1 MIKQRHIH
9 VTSQHMLL
17 CCLHCQLS
25 CQSPLVQWFSAAFAH
40 QPETSPQTGI
50 LNKEE
55 CLGIARYYERTLPCF
70 WLSSV
75 VPTYKTS
82 VDKFSATLHEGE
94 ALRSL
99 LLRSSLAPLR
109 SGLWAFQGSRRPDD
123 VPCFWSAGNLEFLDN
138 RKRNTRQHSE

>member
-1 MIKQRHIH
+1 VSLRRLLSLGIRECSYDKQRHIH

-17 CCLHCQLS
+17 TKRLAVCTVSCLVNL
-25 CQSPLVQWFSAAFAH
+25 QWFSAAFSH
-40 QPETSPQTGI
+40 QPETSPHTEI

-55 CLGIARYYERTLPCF
+55 CLGLAGYYEGTLPCF

-99 LLRSSLAPLR
+99 LLRPSLAPLR
-109 SGLWAFQGSRRPDD
+109 SGFWAFQGSRRPDD
-123 VPCFWSAGNLEFLDN
+123 VPCF
-138 RKRNTRQHSE
+138 